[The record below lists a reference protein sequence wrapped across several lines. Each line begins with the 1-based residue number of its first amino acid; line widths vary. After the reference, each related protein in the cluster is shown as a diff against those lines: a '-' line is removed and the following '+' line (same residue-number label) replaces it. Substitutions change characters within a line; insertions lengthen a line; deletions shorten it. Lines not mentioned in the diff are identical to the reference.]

1 MLNTQQYSTTNF
13 AEQDFQTPL
22 IPADAM
28 IYDWTMTTTQH
39 GIRLG
44 SDMFSNRWC
53 SSKVSCS
60 KPLFSKLLLSRQSQQ
75 NLTQQATVQQTF
87 LQQSLAH
94 PSSRATASRKPTPIT
109 LSTTWIRMRYSG
121 LQQPGQRTPW
131 SPPDATLSPALLDS
145 SGSLFPTPKHNTE
158 QALHFANTTSQA
170 IHHTEITAQAMQPS
184 AAAAATAAAGEELRI
199 AFSNVEDKAIHL
211 GI

>member
-53 SSKVSCS
+53 SSKL
-60 KPLFSKLLLSRQSQQ
+60 KGD
-75 NLTQQATVQQTF
+75 
-87 LQQSLAH
+87 
-94 PSSRATASRKPTPIT
+94 RKQKTYADHAI
-109 LSTTWIRMRYSG
+109 YDVDKDAG
-121 LQQPGQRTPW
+121 LQQPGQRTSW

-158 QALHFANTTSQA
+158 QALHLANTTSQA